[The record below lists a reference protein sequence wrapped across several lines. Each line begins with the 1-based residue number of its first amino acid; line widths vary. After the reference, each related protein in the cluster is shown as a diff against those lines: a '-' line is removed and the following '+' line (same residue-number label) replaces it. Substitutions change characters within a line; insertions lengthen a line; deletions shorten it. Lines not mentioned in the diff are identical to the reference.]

1 MTVLVE
7 VSQLVNQHIL
17 QQVRSQ
23 PSQVG
28 VEPDAGSG
36 GGAGAPAR
44 FHLPQTDALR
54 PATYH
59 RDPPIQQS
67 RQPLLENSLG
77 FGLGPVRRQLTIGSG
92 LGVDIARAGQTFS
105 SGCDPATLAV
115 DKGTDLVIAKLQR
128 RRHLKMAV
136 GWLDAQI
143 DVGDPLFDDQNS
155 LATDLQPLRP
165 DWFRTPFPPHDP
177 HSSVKTRRDA
187 AEIDLRGRYGKLSIC
202 VILRS
207 HGMGL

>member
-1 MTVLVE
+1 MLVK
-7 VSQLVNQHIL
+7 VGQLMNQHIL
-17 QQVRSQ
+17 QQVRIQ

-36 GGAGAPAR
+36 GSAGAPAR
-44 FHLPQTDALR
+44 FHLPQTDALES
-54 PATYH
+54 ATH
-59 RDPPIQQS
+59 HGDPPIKQS
-67 RQPLLENSLG
+67 RQPLPENSLS
-77 FGLGPVRRQLTIGSG
+77 FGLGPLWRQLTIGSG
-92 LGVDIARAGQTFS
+92 SGVDIARTGQTFS
-105 SGCDPATLAV
+105 SGCDPAALAV

-136 GWLDAQI
+136 RWLDAQI
-143 DVGDPLFDDQNS
+143 DVDDPLSDDQNS

-187 AEIDLRGRYGKLSIC
+187 AEIDLRGHYGKLSIC